1 MIKIAFIGTKGFNFG
16 EDAFGG
22 FETVITELAPRFVKK
37 GYDVTVYCRKKLYK
51 TKTYPDKIEGVNL
64 KFLGSIET
72 KNFGTLSNSF
82 AAVLSAIKN
91 KTDVVFFFNIGLG
104 IYIPLLKLFGIKVV
118 TNLDGIEWE
127 RSKWSKLA
135 KMMFKTGAYFN
146 VKMADVLISDAEA
159 IRKIYL
165 DKFKC
170 DSVVISYG
178 AELYDDVP
186 FSLLEKYDV
195 KENNYY
201 LLATRFIPENYPK
214 HVIEEFI
221 KSNTGKQL
229 IVLGKNYYGSEYENS
244 IKDISDTRV
253 RFLGHIANRKELLAF
268 YRHSYCYIHGHSMGG
283 TNPTML
289 EAMANSCSIIA
300 LDTIFN
306 REMLEDENYGLYFK
320 LETGNLTEKIK
331 FIDKNP
337 ELVKEMK
344 SKTTERIKNY
354 YNWDL
359 IEKKY
364 FEMLSKLN
372 AK

>member
-1 MIKIAFIGTKGFNFG
+1 LKKIAFIGTKGFNFG

-51 TKTYPDKIEGVNL
+51 TKNFPDKIDGVNL
-64 KFLGSIET
+64 KFLGSVET

-135 KMMFKTGAYFN
+135 KLMFKTGAYFN
-146 VKMADVLISDAEA
+146 VKMADVLIADAEA
-159 IRKIYL
+159 IRQIYKK
-165 DKFKC
+165 KFNR
-170 DSVVISYG
+170 DSIVISYG
-178 AELYDDVP
+178 AELIDNIP
-186 FSLLEKYDV
+186 FSLLEKYDI

-214 HVIEEFI
+214 FIIEEFV
-221 KSNTGKQL
+221 KTKTDKEL
-229 IVLGKNYYGSEYENS
+229 VVLGKNYYGSEYENS
-244 IKDISDTRV
+244 IKNINDPRV
-253 RFLGHIANRKELLAF
+253 KFLGHIANRKELLAF
-268 YRHSYCYIHGHSMGG
+268 YRYSYCYMHGHSMGG

-289 EAMANSCSIIA
+289 EAMANSSAILA
-300 LDTIFN
+300 LDTVFN
-306 REMLEDENYGLYFK
+306 REMLDNENFGLYF
-320 LETGNLTEKIK
+320 NLNDQSLIEKIS
-331 FIDKNP
+331 FMDENP
-337 ELVKEMK
+337 ELAAEMK
-344 SKTTERIKNY
+344 SKTTERIKHY

-359 IEKKY
+359 MEKKY
-364 FEMLSKLN
+364 YKMLESLKL
-372 AK
+372 